1 MISFALVE
9 KGYSA
14 TIDMLVDGRPALHF
28 AELRQGGM
36 GHTSDSIA
44 LAHRIV
50 DWLNSQPQKDVVL
63 YPYERDAK

>member
-36 GHTSDSIA
+36 GHTS
-44 LAHRIV
+44 LPKH
-50 DWLNSQPQKDVVL
+50 
-63 YPYERDAK
+63 